1 MSKRHHHVVD
11 GHLKKIWEFVWEEK
25 KNERKKKRI
34 INGKDFVH
42 LRQDPA
48 EMPGKKNMMC
58 AVFFYL

>member
-1 MSKRHHHVVD
+1 VVD